1 MSADTVTSYTCDP
14 QDPAAVAEWWL
25 WACVE
30 GRIDDAWRDT
40 STAGRLQLAGV
51 YGVEEGRVA
60 TRRGVL
66 RSFDLADQG
75 HGHRWWPEFRRW
87 LTARYSALNLPGAH
101 EALRFD
107 ADDSDMPD
115 GWSRV
120 TVAATGATG
129 TFPLLLEHTGAGWRV
144 GSVDGR
150 PFDAAK
156 LRRTRM
162 AYMERRAVAG
172 R

>member
-1 MSADTVTSYTCDP
+1 MSATAVTSYTCDP

-25 WACVE
+25 HACVE

-40 STAGRLQLAGV
+40 STAGRLQLAGL

-66 RSFDLADQG
+66 RTFDLAERG

-87 LTARYSALNLPGAH
+87 LTARYAPLNCPGAH
-101 EALRFD
+101 EALLFD
-107 ADDSDMPD
+107 ADGAGLPD

-120 TVAATGATG
+120 TVSATGATG

-162 AYMERRAVAG
+162 AYIERQALAG